1 MNNKLQAKDLINLG
15 LFTVL
20 YFVIGCCVAIPIG
33 FIPIFLPVLGSLW
46 SLITGIPFMLF
57 LTRVKKFG
65 MVTIMGVL
73 SGLLMGLTGM
83 GFWGVPMGLIF
94 GLLGDLI
101 LKSGDYKSAKKSILG
116 YAVFSLWMVGTYIPM
131 YFMVEDSWASF
142 AASFGEEYAD
152 RVMAVMPMWSIILVV
167 AGILVFA
174 IWGRPVGKNASEK
187 TFCESGHR
195 IMERVSFSATTDK
208 RKGIRLDPRTKLIL
222 LLTVTTLMFSTSNE
236 GIMNFVKP
244 VLSLI
249 PFVLILSERRFK
261 TAGKYLLLYLACF
274 ALERIA
280 LTTLSDLLSF
290 VVLAM
295 TSIMTRFAPG
305 IMTGAWLLSSTSVSE
320 FIGSMERMHLTE
332 KIVIP
337 LSVIFRFFPTIS
349 EEYQAISDAMK
360 MRGIR
365 FGGKN
370 PFLMVEYC
378 LVPLMVS
385 VVKIGDELSAAALT
399 RGLGAPVKRTNV
411 CQIGFHVQDMI
422 AILLCAL
429 CFALFLLGQYF
440 SF

>member
-1 MNNKLQAKDLINLG
+1 LRK
-15 LFTVL
+15 
-20 YFVIGCCVAIPIG
+20 
-33 FIPIFLPVLGSLW
+33 
-46 SLITGIPFMLF
+46 
-57 LTRVKKFG
+57 R
-65 MVTIMGVL
+65 
-73 SGLLMGLTGM
+73 
-83 GFWGVPMGLIF
+83 
-94 GLLGDLI
+94 
-101 LKSGDYKSAKKSILG
+101 
-116 YAVFSLWMVGTYIPM
+116 
-131 YFMVEDSWASF
+131 ASHN
-142 AASFGEEYAD
+142 GG
-152 RVMAVMPMWSIILVV
+152 
-167 AGILVFA
+167 GILFRHNGQKERNPARPAYEVDFA
-174 IWGRPVGKNASEK
+174 VDGYYIDVQHRQRRDYEFCK
-187 TFCESGHR
+187 TC
-195 IMERVSFSATTDK
+195 
-208 RKGIRLDPRTKLIL
+208 
-222 LLTVTTLMFSTSNE
+222 
-236 GIMNFVKP
+236 VKP
-244 VLSLI
+244 N
-249 PFVLILSERRFK
+249 PLILSERRFK

-370 PFLMVEYC
+370 PFLMVEYR